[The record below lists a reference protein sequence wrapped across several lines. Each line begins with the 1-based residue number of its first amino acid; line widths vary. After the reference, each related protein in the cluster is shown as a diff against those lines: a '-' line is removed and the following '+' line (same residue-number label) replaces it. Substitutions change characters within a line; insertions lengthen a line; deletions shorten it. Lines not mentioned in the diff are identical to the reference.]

1 MPTDPDRAA
10 VDAHDMTGKPIPLA
24 DYDEA
29 TAIVS
34 KYLVTGFS
42 AVPPELYVQLPNI
55 LRCLRQ
61 GRELTAERGERNA
74 E

>member
-1 MPTDPDRAA
+1 MTDPTRAA

-29 TAIVS
+29 ITVVS
-34 KYLVTGFS
+34 KYIVTGFTTMQ
-42 AVPPELYVQLPNI
+42 PELYVQLPNI

-61 GRELTAERGERNA
+61 GRELTAERGEHGDD
-74 E
+74 